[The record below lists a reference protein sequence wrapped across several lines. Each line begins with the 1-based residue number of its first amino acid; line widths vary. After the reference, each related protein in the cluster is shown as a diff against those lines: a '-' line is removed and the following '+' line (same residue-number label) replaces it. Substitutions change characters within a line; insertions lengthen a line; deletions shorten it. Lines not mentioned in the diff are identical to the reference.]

1 MFVVPLDPHI
11 SLCRDFCAMG
21 CRRDG
26 MKGIQVTLILLL
38 ILQTTHTTHITHTT
52 ATTPRDGMRGMPM
65 PMPMPGR
72 LCARASD
79 TSDRDA
85 DDTTIVDE
93 TWTWLCG
100 QLLRGIVPAHCG
112 QALYH
117 SLGSQ
122 NFGHHNV
129 LEPGHTFNHR
139 SQNHRC
145 IRA

>member
-26 MKGIQVTLILLL
+26 M
-38 ILQTTHTTHITHTT
+38 
-52 ATTPRDGMRGMPM
+52 RGMRGMPM
-65 PMPMPGR
+65 PMPGT
-72 LCARASD
+72 LCASASD

-100 QLLRGIVPAHCG
+100 QLLRGIVPPHCG